1 MHTNIS
7 MVIGRQFRCSHPPQ
21 ASAVTE
27 VYLKFPR
34 DYLQEVSGQIS
45 EAS

>member
-21 ASAVTE
+21 ASAVTAA
-27 VYLKFPR
+27 YLRFPQ
-34 DYLQEVSGQIS
+34 DYLQDIFAKIS
-45 EAS
+45 KDS